1 MKTAL
6 KTVLITGASSGIG
19 LELAKIFAANN
30 CNLVLVA
37 RNKSAMDELAK
48 ELSEK
53 FKVKVKVIVKDL
65 SDKNAPMEI
74 YSELENEKIE
84 TDEVILED
92 FFYRDDI
99 GKIRIF
105 ARSENESSESD
116 GRDSFENEFSFDR
129 ILDSDDSKGIES
141 LRKCV
146 ERLEILFRHLFD
158 FSDRGFPDI
167 RFHGTCV
174 FI

>member
-53 FKVKVKVIVKDL
+53 FKVKLKVIVKD
-65 SDKNAPMEI
+65 
-74 YSELENEKIE
+74 
-84 TDEVILED
+84 
-92 FFYRDDI
+92 
-99 GKIRIF
+99 
-105 ARSENESSESD
+105 
-116 GRDSFENEFSFDR
+116 
-129 ILDSDDSKGIES
+129 
-141 LRKCV
+141 
-146 ERLEILFRHLFD
+146 
-158 FSDRGFPDI
+158 
-167 RFHGTCV
+167 
-174 FI
+174 